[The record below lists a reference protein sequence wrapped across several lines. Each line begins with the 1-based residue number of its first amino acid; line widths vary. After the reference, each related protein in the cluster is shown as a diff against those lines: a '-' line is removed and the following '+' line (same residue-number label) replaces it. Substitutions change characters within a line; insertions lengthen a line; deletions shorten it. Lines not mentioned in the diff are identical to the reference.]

1 MHQGVIIVNPHVKPD
16 HGDYIVLKNAE
27 DEAVFK
33 QLKKYGKARILHP
46 LNPNYPDIL
55 SARRRISSEERR
67 HVLAESKLSVLLRR
81 KVNIGTEWECS
92 T

>member
-46 LNPNYPDIL
+46 LNPNYPDIEL
-55 SARRRISSEERR
+55 SDKHQYRVIG
-67 HVLAESKLSVLLRR
+67 
-81 KVNIGTEWECS
+81 KVVEKKKRY
-92 T
+92 